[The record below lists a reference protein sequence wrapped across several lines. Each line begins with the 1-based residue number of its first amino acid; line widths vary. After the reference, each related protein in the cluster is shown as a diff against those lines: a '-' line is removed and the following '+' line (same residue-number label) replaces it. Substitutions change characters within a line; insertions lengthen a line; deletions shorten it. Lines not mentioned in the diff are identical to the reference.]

1 MGWLEEASV
10 VKIGQLNVRIRY
22 LYDTYSRA
30 TWDIH
35 AFLERYVDRPYPL
48 LCALHP
54 DSALIYGEAVLGF
67 FMRGSTPSPDLD
79 ICTTLPRFSR
89 ICEILETNGYR
100 LSKAM
105 AQYRSSEFS
114 IQSELENI
122 VERSLTTS
130 PKRWSL
136 AGDLS
141 SEPNQH
147 IGFKFPFRKTCSG
160 ARRKRI
166 NLHLIRCE
174 PYRHVLAVAHTAFTC
189 HISFDTAVFP
199 FANSAVTHGESYA
212 LPNYLILNKDRP
224 RTTTGTVKVTG
235 SNLSREISILHG
247 PPYGFKRSPY
257 PELGHRYLGDESCWM
272 ITRRPNGITDPMTPP
287 PRHNGP
293 RFEAVD
299 WLTFRDT
306 VGSYMRIGEPFVLSS
321 RYAHAIRQDVLRIK
335 SHIRAKE
342 LLETLNF

>member
-1 MGWLEEASV
+1 MPSSRVESPFESFLLRGSTILLEYFMGWLEEASV

-166 NLHLIRCE
+166 NLHLISRIHM
-174 PYRHVLAVAHTAFTC
+174 PHQLRYGGL
-189 HISFDTAVFP
+189 P

-257 PELGHRYLGDESCWM
+257 PELGHRSHDTSPSSQWTAFRGCRLVDVQGHCG
-272 ITRRPNGITDPMTPP
+272 ILHANRR
-287 PRHNGP
+287 
-293 RFEAVD
+293 AV
-299 WLTFRDT
+299 
-306 VGSYMRIGEPFVLSS
+306 RIELEIRPCYSS
-321 RYAHAIRQDVLRIK
+321 GRP
-335 SHIRAKE
+335 E
-342 LLETLNF
+342 N